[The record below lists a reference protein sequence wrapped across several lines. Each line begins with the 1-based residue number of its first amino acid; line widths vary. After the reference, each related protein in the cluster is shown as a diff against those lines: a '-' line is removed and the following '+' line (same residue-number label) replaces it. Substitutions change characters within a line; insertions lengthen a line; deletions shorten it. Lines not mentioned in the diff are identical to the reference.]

1 MKKSCWNIAVL
12 ATLAVLFVTDAYA
25 QAALEEIT
33 VTARKRTENLQ
44 DVPISVVA
52 FGAQEVLDAGIQRP
66 KDFISLIPNV
76 TLVNTANFGDTQV
89 SIRGI
94 VSTRDAESTFAYV
107 VDGVLLTNPNAFN
120 QQLDD
125 IEQIEVLKGPQGA
138 LYGRN
143 AVAGAVIIDTMKP
156 TYEQQSRFVGKYGNN
171 QTWGGTAIVSG
182 PLVDNKLAASLV
194 AYYDS
199 TNGDYLNALTG
210 QGGEV
215 NYLENEG
222 VRGRMIWEPT
232 DDVTVD
238 FHANYAEA
246 KGGAIN
252 FNAVFA
258 IPAFVSVLGS
268 PEFYADVNDHDF
280 IFAFNVPGENK
291 QTTSNFSAKMD
302 WEQDAFTTTFIAAYN
317 NLDENLLSDGT
328 SATFY
333 GYEITDACQQS
344 RIPLNTFTRPDLF
357 GPFLAP
363 FLVLPPPS
371 AGGANFAGIYGPY
384 TPTTCDGYQY
394 QERNQSDLSFE
405 LRLTSPQDQKIRW
418 IGGIYYLNIDREVVV
433 GYGADLGKGFELQ
446 PYIPPTGKNPT
457 DLLFWDNFTT
467 DVYSG
472 YGQLEFDVMDNM
484 ELAFALRYDKEDRKD
499 HNQVPNVDSSG
510 YNINLAGQPINPAF
524 NQYPNGVPDRKASFS
539 EWQPKITWTWEANDD
554 VTTYASWGRG
564 FPQWRI
570 QLRRQR
576 GPDQLLVQRGLW
588 RAGRTGQFTTDHHGR
603 IPQGSNRQLGN
614 RRQDP
619 VDG

>member
-1 MKKSCWNIAVL
+1 MKKSCRNTCLL
-12 ATLAVLFVTDAYA
+12 AALAVLFVTDAYA

-44 DVPISVVA
+44 NVPISVVA

-120 QQLDD
+120 QQLVD
-125 IEQIEVLKGPQGA
+125 IAQIEVLKGPQGA

-143 AVAGAVIIDTMKP
+143 AVAGAIIVDTIKP

-171 QTWGGTAIVSG
+171 QTWGGTAMVSG
-182 PLVDNKLAASLV
+182 PLVDNTLAASLV

-199 TNGDYLNALTG
+199 TNGDYTNALTG

-238 FHANYAEA
+238 FHANYAQA

-268 PEFYADVNDHDF
+268 PEFFADVNDHDF
-280 IFAFNVPGENK
+280 IFGFNVPGENK

-302 WEQDAFTTTFIAAYN
+302 WEQDAFTTTLIAAYN
-317 NLDENLLSDGT
+317 NLDEYLLSDGT

-333 GYEITDACQQS
+333 GYELTDQCQNS
-344 RIPLNTFTRPDLF
+344 RATLNSFTRPDLF
-357 GPFLAP
+357 GPPLAP

-371 AGGANFAGIYGPY
+371 AGGANFVGVYGP
-384 TPTTCDGYQY
+384 
-394 QERNQSDLSFE
+394 
-405 LRLTSPQDQKIRW
+405 
-418 IGGIYYLNIDREVVV
+418 
-433 GYGADLGKGFELQ
+433 
-446 PYIPPTGKNPT
+446 
-457 DLLFWDNFTT
+457 
-467 DVYSG
+467 
-472 YGQLEFDVMDNM
+472 
-484 ELAFALRYDKEDRKD
+484 
-499 HNQVPNVDSSG
+499 
-510 YNINLAGQPINPAF
+510 
-524 NQYPNGVPDRKASFS
+524 
-539 EWQPKITWTWEANDD
+539 
-554 VTTYASWGRG
+554 
-564 FPQWRI
+564 
-570 QLRRQR
+570 
-576 GPDQLLVQRGLW
+576 
-588 RAGRTGQFTTDHHGR
+588 
-603 IPQGSNRQLGN
+603 
-614 RRQDP
+614 
-619 VDG
+619 